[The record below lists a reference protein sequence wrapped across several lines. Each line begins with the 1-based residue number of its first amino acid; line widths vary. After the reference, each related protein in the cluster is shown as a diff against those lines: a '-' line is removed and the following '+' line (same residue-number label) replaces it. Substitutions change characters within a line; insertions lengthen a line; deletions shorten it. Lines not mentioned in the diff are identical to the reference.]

1 MSSELTTKSQQTSKA
16 ANKPRSVFRPRSF
29 WVKTCKAYKKGDL
42 KPKQFIESEGLAY
55 STFHKWLNRLESEGA
70 LNQGSFVRVEV
81 DKSPTLLAEESLVEV
96 TADPIAK
103 EMTHKTPLPTEA
115 TPDLKLTLNR
125 GLVLSIPKHFD
136 ALTLRQIVESLE
148 PC

>member
-103 EMTHKTPLPTEA
+103 EMTRKPSLPTEA
-115 TPDLKLTLNR
+115 PELKLTLNR
-125 GLVLSIPKHFD
+125 GLVLSIPKDFD
-136 ALTLRQIVESLE
+136 VHTLRQIVEALG
-148 PC
+148 C